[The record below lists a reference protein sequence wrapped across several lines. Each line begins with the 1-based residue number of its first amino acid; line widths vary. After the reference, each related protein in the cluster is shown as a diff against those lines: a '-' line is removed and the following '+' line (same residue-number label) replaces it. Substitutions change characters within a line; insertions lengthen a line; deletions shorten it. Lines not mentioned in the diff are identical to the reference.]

1 MKLIIAEKKDQAQ
14 RLAAPFPTK
23 GEGWGYIEVLPCLTF
38 PKGAYFS
45 WAAGHLVTLKEPED
59 YDPTFEKW
67 RMEHLPILPGSFQL
81 KPAKGKEKLFAHLK
95 KLIQNKSF
103 NEIINACDPGREGE
117 AIFTLIYQLSGCKK
131 PVKRLWTSSLTK
143 DAVFAAFQNL
153 LPESEKKNLFY
164 EAYARSCADWLVGIN
179 TSRAYSILL
188 REKGVKV
195 EKGESFST
203 GRVQTPVLALIVE
216 REREIESFVSTPYWE
231 VSANFSFSSM
241 EYRGKWFT
249 GNQDRLMDQGKAEKL
264 AAWCSGKTADID
276 EISVETKETLPPYL
290 FSLSALQTLANKLFK
305 LSPKDVL
312 DACQTLY
319 DKGYQSYPRTDSNR
333 ITTEEAKELPRILE
347 NIGKLGP
354 YTPLIPKPV
363 PSIMNNKRYVDASKV
378 SDHYAI
384 IPTDTAPDLS
394 RLSHNERL
402 IYDLVVKSVIAAHYD
417 SAILEHTTII
427 TYVGDQFSFLTKG
440 KRIIR
445 DGWRLVMNTDD
456 PDESEKSLDLLPSVV
471 EGQVGYTTD
480 CFAKEAWTSA
490 PKRLTEGNLISMM
503 KSAGNQLGNKELES
517 IMRKTHGLGTEATRA
532 SIISRLKDQSYIEI
546 KKNLVYPTVKGRT
559 LIQAIGQS
567 ALSSAET
574 TAKWE
579 QTLSEIGQGRFTHTS
594 FIDQAKKLANKLV
607 NDAVSSVHSMV
618 MPEAVKPNLAMTNNG
633 NPISQPPVTSSPVQ
647 SISSLGQSGT
657 THIKGDPEH
666 QKLFMHNEV
675 IEIRGN
681 ATESSDASKQI
692 TSSISSSPAKAPP
705 ITEAHRRPKR
715 NVTAD
720 QNLGSCKKCGQPVI
734 DKGVL
739 YGCSGWEN
747 TGCDFKISKTI
758 KGKVIEKE
766 TILRILETGSSGLIR
781 GFVHKSKESNK
792 SDTVFDAILQFDQTG
807 KLCWNYPSTDVL
819 KLPVT
824 LLKSST
830 VIPPSNQD
838 SKSAFAELERET
850 ANLKLPAKVIRVT
863 YGPRVTRYEL
873 VPAEGLNISHFKRL
887 KMNLKMALKAEK
899 ITLYLPIPGT
909 NVIGIEVPSKLP
921 YTVHLRPLL
930 ENKEFLATR
939 TALNFPIGMDMS
951 GEPVYADLASMPH
964 LLIAGA
970 TGAGKSVFINAMI
983 ISLLYSLGPEKLKF
997 LFIDPKMVEL
1007 SVYENIPHLFG
1018 PIVTDVKRAG
1028 IALKKLVVEMEKRYE
1043 LLSHYG
1049 VRNIESY
1056 YDRVQ
1061 SVDPNAPRL
1070 PYIVLVIDE
1079 LADLMMTTGADVEE
1093 CIQRIAQL
1101 ARAAGIHMII
1111 ATQRPSKQVLSPV
1124 IKANLPV
1131 RVAFAVANHY
1141 DSKVILDESGAE
1153 DLLGRGDMLYLPK
1166 DGAKR
1171 RLVSAY
1177 VSDVEIEN
1185 IVSHLNSRGEG
1196 PSRTFAKRI

>member
-14 RLAAPFPTK
+14 KLAAPFPTK
-23 GEGWGYIEVLPCLTF
+23 GEAWGYIEVLPCPTF

-59 YDPTFEKW
+59 YDPMYEKW
-67 RMEHLPILPGSFQL
+67 RMEHLPILPESFQL
-81 KPAKGKEKLFAHLK
+81 KPAKGKEKMFAHLK

-131 PVKRLWTSSLTK
+131 TVKRLWTSSLTK
-143 DAVFAAFQNL
+143 EAVFAAFQKL

-164 EAYARSCADWLVGIN
+164 EAYARSCADWLVGMN

-216 REREIESFVSTPYWE
+216 REKEIENFVSTPYWE
-231 VSANFSFSSM
+231 VSANFNFSGM
-241 EYRGKWFT
+241 EYTGKWFT
-249 GNQDRLMDQGKAEKL
+249 GDQDRLTDPAKAEKL

-276 EISVETKETLPPYL
+276 DVTVENKEALPPYF
-290 FSLSALQTLANKLFK
+290 FSLSALQTLANKRFK
-305 LSPKDVL
+305 LSPKEVL

-333 ITTEEAKELPRILE
+333 ITAEEAKELPSILE
-347 NIGKLGP
+347 IISKLGP
-354 YTPLIPKPV
+354 YTQLFPLPF
-363 PSIMNNKRYVDASKV
+363 PSIIENKRYVDSSKV

-384 IPTDTAPDLS
+384 IPTHTVPELNQ
-394 RLSHNERL
+394 LNHNERL
-402 IYDLVVKSVIAAHYD
+402 IYDLVVRSVIAAHYQ
-417 SAILEHTTII
+417 SAIQEHTTII
-427 TYVGDQFSFLTKG
+427 TYVGDQFSFITRG
-440 KRIIR
+440 KRVIR
-445 DGWRLVMNTDD
+445 EGWRHVLTTDD
-456 PDESEKSLDLLPSVV
+456 PDDSGESLDLLPNV
-471 EGQVGYTTD
+471 EKGQVGSTSD
-480 CFAKEAWTSA
+480 SFAKEAWTSA
-490 PKRLTEGNLISMM
+490 PKRLTEGNLIPLM
-503 KSAGNQLGNKELES
+503 KSAGNKLGNRELES

-546 KKNLVYPTVKGRT
+546 KNNFVYPTLKGRT
-559 LIQAIGQS
+559 LIQAIGHS

-594 FIDQAKKLANKLV
+594 FIDQAKKLATKLV
-607 NDAVSSVHSMV
+607 YDAVNSVHHMD
-618 MPEAVKPNLAMTNNG
+618 MPETIVSKSAMTEQG
-633 NPISQPPVTSSPVQ
+633 VAQPLNQWSKTSSLPFPPPEPSDPRQMEGSMRGQEPVV
-647 SISSLGQSGT
+647 
-657 THIKGDPEH
+657 
-666 QKLFMHNEV
+666 NEQV
-675 IEIRGN
+675 MKNTKHDEF
-681 ATESSDASKQI
+681 ATEAI
-692 TSSISSSPAKAPP
+692 TATSSSSANRTDKTLSSPETP
-705 ITEAHRRPKR
+705 RRPVR
-715 NVTAD
+715 SVPAD
-720 QNLGSCKKCGQPVI
+720 QNLGPCKKCGLPVM

-739 YGCSGWEN
+739 YDCSAWEN

-758 KGKVIEKE
+758 KGVVITKE
-766 TILRILETGSSGLIR
+766 TVIRMLEKGSSGLIR
-781 GFVHKSKESNK
+781 GFVHQAKDSNK
-792 SDTVFDAILQFDQTG
+792 SNTTFDAILQLDDAG
-807 KLCWNYPSTDVL
+807 KLCWNYPSTEML
-819 KLPVT
+819 KMPIT
-824 LLKSST
+824 LLKSPT
-830 VIPPSNQD
+830 VLPPSNQD
-838 SKSAFAELERET
+838 QTLAFAELERET
-850 ANLKLPAKVIRVT
+850 ANLKLPAKVIRAT

-873 VPAEGLNISHFKRL
+873 VPAEGLNIAHFKRL
-887 KMNLKMALKAEK
+887 KMNLKMALKAEE

-930 ENKEFLATR
+930 ENKDFLATR
-939 TALNFPIGMDMS
+939 TALTFPIGMDMS
-951 GEPVYADLASMPH
+951 GEPVYADLADMPH
-964 LLIAGA
+964 LLISGA
-970 TGAGKSVFINAMI
+970 TGAGKSVFINALI
-983 ISLLYSLGPEKLKF
+983 ISLLYSLGPDKLRF

-1007 SVYENIPHLFG
+1007 SVYESIPHLFG
-1018 PIVTDVKRAG
+1018 PIVTDVRRAG
-1028 IALKKLVVEMEKRYE
+1028 IALKKLVVEMEKRYDI
-1043 LLSHYG
+1043 LRRYG

-1056 YDRVQ
+1056 YERVQ
-1061 SVDPNAPRL
+1061 LVDPRAPRL

-1079 LADLMMTTGADVEE
+1079 LADLMMTTGADVED

-1131 RVAFAVANHY
+1131 RIAFAVTNHY

-1153 DLLGRGDMLYLPK
+1153 ELLGRGDMIYLPK

-1177 VSDVEIEN
+1177 VSDGEMES
-1185 IVSHLNSRGEG
+1185 IVTHLSSR
-1196 PSRTFAKRI
+1196 